1 MRTAVFIDSHFV
13 AELLDLSRYG
23 PQAKDEGVIAW
34 PVEHKWPDTKH
45 GKTDISFKIKAYYV
59 LETPEGM
66 AHRLFW
72 EKAHLSIRRHER
84 RQKRKEREEAR
95 KQLKAEEW
103 SDRVKDE
110 L

>member
-1 MRTAVFIDSHFV
+1 MSK
-13 AELLDLSRYG
+13 YG
-23 PQAKDEGVIAW
+23 PQATDDGVIAW
-34 PVEHKWPDTKH
+34 PIDHEWPDPKH
-45 GKTDISFKIKAYYV
+45 GKTEITFKIKAYHV
-59 LETPEGM
+59 LETPEGR

-95 KQLKAEEW
+95 KQLQMDERSE
-103 SDRVKDE
+103 RIKDE